1 MSNLVKKTD
10 FNTKISEIENK
21 VTTNRDHDKSI
32 TASEFNKLASEN
44 LTARLTQANLAIKSD
59 IARLVK
65 KDQQED

>member
-32 TASEFNKLASEN
+32 TA
-44 LTARLTQANLAIKSD
+44 
-59 IARLVK
+59 
-65 KDQQED
+65 